1 MTDDDAIAAVV
12 ERAYAALEFEPGA
25 EPNWALFDSAFA
37 PEAIL
42 ALRVFP
48 EDRHISVMGLRAYA
62 ASQMRNDLGEQGY
75 SETPGVGSTEVIGD
89 VAVVRQPFTMNFADR
104 AVAAIDVF
112 SLVRN
117 AGAWKVVAVVS
128 DTVASES
135 A

>member
-1 MTDDDAIAAVV
+1 VSDDDAIAAVV

-25 EPNWALFDSAFA
+25 EPDWALFDSAFA

-48 EDRHISVMGLRAYA
+48 EDPHISVMGLLAYA
-62 ASQMRNDLGEQGY
+62 ESQMRNDLGEQGY

-104 AVAAIDVF
+104 AGAAIDVF

-128 DTVASES
+128 DTVASKS

>member
-1 MTDDDAIAAVV
+1 MSDDDAISAVV

-25 EPNWALFDSAFA
+25 EPDWALFDSAFA

-48 EDRHISVMGLRAYA
+48 EDPHISIMGLRAYA
-62 ASQMRNDLGEQGY
+62 ESQMRNDLGEQGY
-75 SETPGVGSTEVIGD
+75 SETPGVGSTQVYGD

-112 SLVRN
+112 SLVRAN
-117 AGAWKVVAVVS
+117 STWKVVAVVS
-128 DTVASES
+128 DTVTGE
-135 A
+135 

>member
-1 MTDDDAIAAVV
+1 MTDDEAIAVV
-12 ERAYAALEFEPGA
+12 VARAYDALEFEPGS
-25 EPNWALFDSAFA
+25 EPDWALFDSAFA
-37 PEAIL
+37 PEAVL

-48 EDRHISVMGLRAYA
+48 EDPGVSVMGLRAYA
-62 ASQMRNDLGEQGY
+62 ESQMRNDLGEQGY

-128 DTVASES
+128 DTVASKS